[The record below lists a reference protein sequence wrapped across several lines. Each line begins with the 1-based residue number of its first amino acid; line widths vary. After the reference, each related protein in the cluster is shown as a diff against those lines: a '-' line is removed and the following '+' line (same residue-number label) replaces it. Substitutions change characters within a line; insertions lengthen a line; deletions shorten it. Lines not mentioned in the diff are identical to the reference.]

1 MGEDIALGLLV
12 LGETAHFFSAFNPSL
27 FTIKRF
33 PDQQTVHD
41 IAMGCTYATIFG
53 LVLSIATSYIAKSKI
68 PALFGILGIACMNAI
83 YFFTMNSVK
92 NAQPN
97 PINKQS

>member
-33 PDQQTVHD
+33 PDKQTEHD
-41 IAMGCTYATIFG
+41 IALGCTYATVFG
-53 LVLSIATSYIAKSKI
+53 LILALATSYIARSKI
-68 PALFGILGIACMNAI
+68 PAIFGIIGIACMNAI
-83 YFFTMNSVK
+83 YFYTIFSVK
-92 NAQPN
+92 NSPEN
-97 PINKQS
+97 PINSQ